1 MFRSQSPL
9 PALIAWCRA
18 LKYGLDAGLSP
29 VKVFQQQAKSGPS
42 VFREVAGKLAARMAA
57 GESLSDALRPEAGRF
72 PRMFVEMIAVGEQA
86 GRLPDVFGELET
98 HFEAVHSMRKKFI
111 QSLVYPGIMYF
122 GAILV
127 ITIMLFVM
135 SMFGNKSNPIG
146 LSATQFLFYAVVF
159 TVFLFG
165 TIRIIAGNANARA
178 KVEAIALNI
187 PGLSACV
194 QAFALQRFAM
204 AAHMTIEAGMKADRV
219 LKHSL
224 KATANGAYIAQIDF
238 AAKTV
243 RKGDEIHD
251 ALSGCGTRLFPEEFL
266 NVVQVGE
273 ESGQLAEVMAKQA
286 VYYREESIR
295 KMKVVSSIVSGVVYM
310 MVAMLI
316 IVMIITI
323 FKSIMGGYSDAMQG
337 VDDPDKW
344 LRGGK

>member
-72 PRMFVEMIAVGEQA
+72 PRLFVEMVAVGEQA

-98 HFEAVHSMRKKFI
+98 HFEAVYSMRKKFI
-111 QSLVYPGIMYF
+111 QSLIYPGIMYF

-135 SMFGNKSNPIG
+135 GNKSNPIG

-295 KMKVVSSIVSGVVYM
+295 KMKVVSSIVSGAVY
-310 MVAMLI
+310 VLI
-316 IVMIITI
+316 AGLILFAIYTI
-323 FKSIMGGYSDAMQG
+323 FQSIMGVYDGAIQAA
-337 VDDPDKW
+337 DDPNAW
-344 LRGGK
+344 MRGGK

>member
-42 VFREVAGKLAARMAA
+42 VFREVAGKLAARMAT
-57 GESLSDALRPEAGRF
+57 GESLSDALRPEAARF

-86 GRLPDVFGELET
+86 GRLPDVFGELEA

-111 QSLVYPGIMYF
+111 GSLVYPGIMYF

-135 SMFGNKSNPIG
+135 NMLGNKSNPIG

-165 TIRIIAGNANARA
+165 TIRIIAGNPDARA
-178 KVEAIALNI
+178 KAEAIALNI
-187 PGLSACV
+187 PGLNACV
-194 QAFALQRFAM
+194 QAFALQRFAI

-219 LKHSL
+219 LRHSL

-251 ALSGCGTRLFPEEFL
+251 ALTGCGTRLFPEEFL

-273 ESGQLAEVMAKQA
+273 ESGRLAEVMAKQA

-295 KMKVVSSIVSGVVYM
+295 KMKVVSSIVSGVVY
-310 MVAMLI
+310 VLI
-316 IVMIITI
+316 AGMILFAIYKI
-323 FKSIMGGYSDAMQG
+323 FQSMMGGYNDAMQA
-337 VDDPDKW
+337 VDDPQAW
-344 LRGGK
+344 MRGGR